1 MAAPGMQAGPSV
13 VNFTVRAD
21 GAGCWRVCEQGFE
34 KSLAEFADGTQAEQY
49 AMRLAESKPNWK
61 VDVYDAAG
69 ELIGTYNSEDDS
81 MPKPGASDAQS

>member
-1 MAAPGMQAGPSV
+1 MAAPATQAGPPV
-13 VNFTVRAD
+13 VNFTVRAY

-34 KSLAEFADGTQAEQY
+34 KALAEFADGPMAEQY

>member
-1 MAAPGMQAGPSV
+1 MAAPATQAGPPV

-34 KSLAEFADGTQAEQY
+34 KALAEFADDKMAEQY

-69 ELIGTYNSEDDS
+69 ELVGTYNSEDDA
-81 MPKPGASDAQS
+81 MPKPAIDAQP